1 MSDTVSLTYPRSIHT
16 MLDQDIEI
24 SLLKQV
30 LEIYDQKYVAEFL
43 NKVSPKGL
51 CRETINRWLNGKASP
66 RLSHTEFCELQK
78 LLPQPHSK
86 NRIYDFDFIDLFA
99 GIGGIRRGFE
109 EAGGRCV
116 FTSEWNKYAVRTY
129 KANFYSDPDNHSFND
144 DIRKVTLSD
153 QENVSEALYER
164 HIDQIIP
171 NHDVLLAG
179 FPCQPFSIAG
189 VSKKNSLGVKHGF
202 ECKTQGTLF
211 FDVAR
216 IIAVKRPVAFVLE
229 NVKNLK
235 SHDKGRTF
243 KVIIEALDEL
253 GYWISDI
260 DHTGAHDPKII
271 DGKNF
276 VPQHRERIVLVGF
289 RKDLGV
295 HDDFSLRDI
304 SKLFPKIKPVLS
316 DILEDNVD
324 DKYILS
330 PKLWEYLFNYAI
342 KHKAKGNGFGYGLV
356 KHTDTTRTLS
366 ARYYKD
372 GSEILIDR
380 GFNPD
385 KPPFGKAN
393 LKNRPR
399 RLTPLE
405 CARLMGYNSPGQT
418 DFNIPVSDTQ
428 AYKQFGNSVVVP
440 VFAAVAKLMKP
451 KIIEAKKRA
460 AAKPQQTA

>member
-1 MSDTVSLTYPRSIHT
+1 MPA
-16 MLDQDIEI
+16 QDNEL

-43 NKVSPKGL
+43 NKVSPKDW

-66 RLSHTEFCELQK
+66 RLTHTEYCELQK
-78 LLPQPHSK
+78 LLPQAPTK
-86 NRIYDFDFIDLFA
+86 NRKYDFDFIDLFA

-116 FTSEWNKYAVRTY
+116 FTSEWNKFAIRTY

-144 DIRKVTLSD
+144 DIRKITLSD
-153 QENVSEALYER
+153 QENISDNHAKR
-164 HIDQIIP
+164 HIDQAIP
-171 NHDVLLAG
+171 RHDVLLAG

-189 VSKKNSLGVKHGF
+189 VSKKNSLGMKHGF

-216 IIAVKRPVAFVLE
+216 IIAVKRPAAFVLE

-243 KVIIEALDEL
+243 KVISEALDEL
-253 GYWISDI
+253 GYWVSDI
-260 DHTGAHDPKII
+260 DHTGAQDPKIV

-295 HDDFSLRDI
+295 HDGFSLRDI
-304 SKLFPKIKPVLS
+304 SKLYPKHKPVLN
-316 DILEDNVD
+316 DILEDKVD
-324 DKYILS
+324 EKYILT

-356 KHTDTTRTLS
+356 KGTDTTRTLS

-385 KPPFGKAN
+385 KPPFSKAN

-405 CARLMGYNSPGQT
+405 CARLMGYNSPGQA
-418 DFNIPVSDTQ
+418 DFRIPVSDTQ

-451 KIIEAKKRA
+451 RIIEAKKRTAINIQKA
-460 AAKPQQTA
+460 A

>member
-1 MSDTVSLTYPRSIHT
+1 MRT
-16 MLDQDIEI
+16 MPAAQYDEL

-43 NKVSPKGL
+43 NKVSTKDDW

-66 RLSHTEFCELQK
+66 RLSYTEFFELQK
-78 LLPQPHSK
+78 LLPQAPAK
-86 NRIYDFDFIDLFA
+86 NQKYDFDFIDLFA

-109 EAGGRCV
+109 QAGGRCV

-144 DIRKVTLSD
+144 DIRKITLSD
-153 QENVSEALYER
+153 QEDVSEDFAER
-164 HIDQIIP
+164 YIDQMIP
-171 NHDVLLAG
+171 RHDVLLAG

-216 IIAVKRPVAFVLE
+216 IIAAKRPAAFVLE

-253 GYWISDI
+253 GYWISDV
-260 DHTGAHDPKII
+260 DHTGTHDPKII

-295 HDDFSLRDI
+295 HDDFSLRNI
-304 SKLFPKIKPVLS
+304 SKLFPKNKPTLR
-316 DILEDNVD
+316 DILEDEVD
-324 DKYILS
+324 EKYILS
-330 PKLWEYLFNYAI
+330 QKLWEYLFNYAI

-356 KHTDTTRTLS
+356 KSTDTTRTLS

-385 KPPFGKAN
+385 KPPFDKAN
-393 LKNRPR
+393 MKNRPR

-405 CARLMGYNSPGQT
+405 CARLMGYNNHGQP
-418 DFNIPVSDTQ
+418 DFRIPVSDTQ

-460 AAKPQQTA
+460 AMKSSVSV